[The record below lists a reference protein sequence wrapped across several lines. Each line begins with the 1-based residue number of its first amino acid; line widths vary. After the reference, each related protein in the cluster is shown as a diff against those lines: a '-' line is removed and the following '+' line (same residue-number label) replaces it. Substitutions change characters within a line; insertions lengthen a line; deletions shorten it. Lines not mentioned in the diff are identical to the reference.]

1 MSQTP
6 ETISLLK
13 RTGGYVRRA
22 QASLYWERYAPV
34 FALAGAIIIIFLI
47 GAFSGVWERIGDPF
61 RLIVLMGALVILTR
75 AVFKAR
81 RQKRPNL
88 SEARRRVEDD
98 SNIQHRPLDVLEDSP
113 AISATAWPAHYQKA
127 KSDAENLRPAKWRHA
142 LKPIDPYFL
151 RFALPCAL
159 GLAMMVG
166 FGDNY
171 ERLRRSLS
179 PTWQS
184 GINPSDVTYEAWVD
198 PPEYT
203 GRPPLYFKDKR
214 KIDVPTGSELVARI
228 SGVKDAPRLK
238 LGNKYLK
245 LKRLGPRSFE
255 ARAILKDKT
264 TARWRI
270 GTSEKKWALN
280 VLPDTEPFVVF
291 EDLPKADKRDR
302 LAFTYT
308 FEDDYGIESFELKMR
323 LLTEDENLAGQTSS
337 VVIPLSSSSVKRAE
351 EADAALDLTKHEWA
365 GRKVAG
371 VLVVTDGMGQSDESQ
386 ESFFIV
392 PDKIFIEPLAKAII
406 EQRNLVIAGSGDYA
420 PQAANYDYRNTLD
433 ADTDAADFDTYQ
445 PEFRLDRAPAQ
456 IQRAAILIDALT
468 DKPAGIFSDPAIFMG
483 LKNVHGRLRYGRKAS
498 DLRGIPE
505 DLWRIAI
512 RAEFGV
518 LGSALEEMREAKEA
532 LQDGMARRAPEREID
547 TLFDRYDQAVE
558 KYMEELRRKAIEEG
572 NIADS
577 EGGGEGGGRNADE
590 IQELLKAIEEANK
603 IGDTESAR
611 KALARLAELLE
622 NMEIQLTRGG
632 QGEGGESMAGEMSE
646 EMKKSLE
653 ELADLLGDQ
662 RELQDETRQAENEAQ
677 QEGQESGDGQDGE
690 EGGQENGDQEQGG
703 EQQGGQQ
710 GGSSQ
715 GQGGQEQGDGAL
727 SPGELAARQGALQEA
742 LDALEDALP
751 EEGEGDAA
759 GQDPGEGNGAG
770 QEEGEDG
777 QGGGG
782 DEDPN
787 SENRGGGGQDQQD
800 AAEALAEAGE
810 AMRESQGRLQS
821 GDLAGAND
829 AQAEAVRALRR
840 AGEAMAESGRE
851 QGEGGEGGTEEAQN
865 DDPLGRNQG
874 DIANDSEADLDTRD
888 DATRSRELR
897 EELRRRAAEQ
907 ERDKGEREY
916 LERLLKR
923 F

>member
-1 MSQTP
+1 MSQNPDT
-6 ETISLLK
+6 TTLLK

-34 FALAGAIIIIFLI
+34 FALGVAIAIIFLI
-47 GAFSGVWERIGDPF
+47 GAFSGIWERIGDPW
-61 RLIVLMGALVILTR
+61 RLIVLITALVFL
-75 AVFKAR
+75 VKAALVAHKK
-81 RQKRPNL
+81 KRPNL
-88 SEARRRVEDD
+88 SEARRRVETD
-98 SNIQHRPLDVLEDSP
+98 SNIQHRPLDVLEDRP
-113 AISATAWPAHYQKA
+113 AISEAAWPAHYQKA
-127 KSDAENLRPAKWRHA
+127 RHAAERLRPAKWRHA
-142 LKPIDPYFL
+142 LKLIDPYFL
-151 RFALPCAL
+151 RYALPCAL

-184 GINPSDVTYEAWVD
+184 AINPSDVSYEAWVD

-214 KIDVPTGSELVARI
+214 KIDVPAGSELVARI

-238 LGNKYLK
+238 LGRKYLK

-255 ARAILKDKT
+255 ARAILQDKT

-270 GTSEKKWALN
+270 GTQEKSWALN
-280 VLPDTEPFVVF
+280 VLPDTEPYVVF
-291 EDLPKADKRDR
+291 EELPKADKRDR
-302 LAFTYT
+302 LTFTYT

-323 LLTEDENLAGQTSS
+323 LLTENETLAAQTSS
-337 VVIPLSSSSVKRAE
+337 VAIPLSSSSVKRAE
-351 EADAALDLTKHEWA
+351 DADAALDLTKHEWA

-371 VLVVTDGMGQSDESQ
+371 KLIVKDGMGQMAESQ

-406 EQRNLVIAGSGDYA
+406 EQRNLVIAGSGDYM
-420 PQAANYDYRNTLD
+420 PESKNYDYRNAPT
-433 ADTDAADFDTYQ
+433 FDTYQ
-445 PEFRLDRAPAQ
+445 PEFRMERAPAQ

-468 DKPAGIFSDPAIFMG
+468 DKPTGIFSDPAIFMG

-518 LGSALEEMREAKEA
+518 LGTALEEMREAKEA

-572 NIADS
+572 NIADAPDGQS
-577 EGGGEGGGRNADE
+577 GGGRNADE
-590 IQELLKAIEEANK
+590 IEELLKAIEEANK
-603 IGDTESAR
+603 AGDTEGAR

-622 NMEIQLTRGG
+622 NMEMQLTRGG
-632 QGEGGESMAGEMSE
+632 SGEGGESLAGEMSE

-677 QEGQESGDGQDGE
+677 QEGQGE
-690 EGGQENGDQEQGG
+690 EGQNGEQSGQQEDDQ
-703 EQQGGQQ
+703 QQGGQQ
-710 GGSSQ
+710 GGSSEGQ
-715 GQGGQEQGDGAL
+715 GNQGRGGQEQGEGAL
-727 SPGELAARQGALQEA
+727 SPGELATRQGALQEA
-742 LDALEDALP
+742 LDALEGALP
-751 EEGEGDAA
+751 EEGEGNSLSDEN
-759 GQDPGEGNGAG
+759 GE
-770 QEEGEDG
+770 EG

-782 DEDPN
+782 IEDPD
-787 SENRGGGGQDQQD
+787 SENRGGGGEDQQD

-810 AMRESQGRLQS
+810 AMRESQERLGS

-829 AQAEAVRALRR
+829 AQAEAIRALRR
-840 AGEAMAESGRE
+840 AGQAMAESGQRQGQ
-851 QGEGGEGGTEEAQN
+851 QGEGDSESAEN
-865 DDPLGRNQG
+865 DDPLGRNFSG
-874 DIANDSEADLDTRD
+874 GNADESEADLDTRD

-907 ERDKGEREY
+907 ERDKAEREY